1 VANLLGNAR
10 VHTPPG
16 SRVVARLSVVGDNAE
31 ISVIDNGPGIDP
43 EVLNRV
49 FERFVRGDASRQRAS
64 GGTGLGLA
72 IVAGVAE
79 AHAGAVVVESVPGRT
94 EFRVLLP
101 LAGPIAEASR

>member
-1 VANLLGNAR
+1 
-10 VHTPPG
+10 
-16 SRVVARLSVVGDNAE
+16 VVARLSVVGDNAE

-79 AHAGAVVVESVPGRT
+79 AHAGTVVVESVPGRT